1 MKLSDY
7 ERPFSAS
14 VVIYRQGESPDSL
27 FLLEKGKVTLSKVR
41 GGKRSL
47 QKIVT
52 EGSFFGLEEFLLG
65 TPREEEAAAALDSV
79 VLELPRH
86 LAESYLL
93 SNPKFLYELCEYL
106 ARKSRG
112 LERAFFLAGRSEG
125 ARLSATLWLV
135 LQSGGNGPSALP
147 ADEVLEVLFS
157 SSGLPPDKIADFL
170 AELERLEI
178 VGKTEDQ
185 KLFLKSAEKLFRYAE
200 YLEDKEHFG

>member
-7 ERPFSAS
+7 EKPFSAS
-14 VVIYRQGESPDSL
+14 VVIYRQGDSPDFL

-41 GGKRSL
+41 GDKRSL

-52 EGSFFGLEEFLLG
+52 EGCFFGLEEFLLG
-65 TPREEEAAAALDSV
+65 FPREEEAVAAEDSV

-93 SNPKFLYELCEYL
+93 SNPRFLYELCEYL
-106 ARKSRG
+106 ARKSRS
-112 LERAFFLAGRSEG
+112 LDKAFFLSGKSEG
-125 ARLSATLWLV
+125 ARLGAALWLAF
-135 LQSGGNGPSALP
+135 SGSDNGQTPARAGEVGEILFAVTGLP
-147 ADEVLEVLFS
+147 AGRIEE
-157 SSGLPPDKIADFL
+157 FL

-178 VGKTEDQ
+178 VGKKGEA
-185 KLFLKSAEKLFRYAE
+185 LFLKSPEKLFRYVE

>member
-7 ERPFSAS
+7 EKPFSAS

-27 FLLEKGKVTLSKVR
+27 FLLEKGKVTLSKIR
-41 GGKRSL
+41 GDKRSL
-47 QKIVT
+47 QKVVT

-65 TPREEEAAAALDSV
+65 TPREEEAAAAVDSV

-86 LAESYLL
+86 LAESYLY

-112 LERAFFLAGRSEG
+112 LDRAFFLSGRSEG
-125 ARLSATLWLV
+125 ARLSAALWLA
-135 LQSGGNGPSALP
+135 LQSGGNGQPP
-147 ADEVLEVLFS
+147 AGTGEVMEILFS
-157 SSGLPPDKIADFL
+157 TTGLSPDKITDFL
-170 AELERLEI
+170 AEMERLEI
-178 VGKTEDQ
+178 VGKSDE

>member
-7 ERPFSAS
+7 EKRYSAS
-14 VVIYRQGESPDSL
+14 SLIYRQGESPDCL
-27 FLLEKGKVTLSKVR
+27 FLLEKGKIFLSKVR
-41 GGKRSL
+41 GDQRSL

-65 TPREEEAAAALDSV
+65 APREEEAAAAEDST

-93 SNPKFLYELCEYL
+93 SNPKFLSGLCEYL
-106 ARKSRG
+106 ARKSRS
-112 LERAFFLAGRSEG
+112 LDKAFFLSGRSEG
-125 ARLSATLWLV
+125 ARLAAALWLIF
-135 LQSGGNGPSALP
+135 SGSGNGPALLGAEEARRALSSAT
-147 ADEVLEVLFS
+147 
-157 SSGLPPDKIADFL
+157 GLPTERVTEFM

-178 VGKTEDQ
+178 LGQNEQ
-185 KLFLKSAEKLFRYAE
+185 GLFLKSCEKLFRYAE

>member
-7 ERPFSAS
+7 ERPVRAAS
-14 VVIYRQGESPDSL
+14 VIYRQGESPDSL
-27 FLLEKGKVTLSKVR
+27 YLLEKGKITLSKIR
-41 GGKRSL
+41 GDKRSL

-65 TPREEEAAAALDSV
+65 TPREEEATAALDSV

-93 SNPKFLYELCEYL
+93 SNPKFLFELCEYL
-106 ARKSRG
+106 ARKSRS
-112 LERAFFLAGRSEG
+112 LDRAFFLAGKSEG
-125 ARLSATLWLV
+125 ARLAAALWLT
-135 LQSGGNGPSALP
+135 LQGGGNGQSPLS
-147 ADEVLEVLFS
+147 ADEVLEILFS
-157 SSGLPPDKIADFL
+157 ATGLPPDKIADFL

-178 VGKTEDQ
+178 VGKYEHS
-185 KLFLKSAEKLFRYAE
+185 LFLKSAEKLFRYAE

>member
-1 MKLSDY
+1 VKLSDY
-7 ERPFSAS
+7 ERQYSAAS
-14 VVIYRQGESPDSL
+14 VIYRQGDSPDSL
-27 FLLEKGKVTLSKVR
+27 YLLEKGRVTLAKTR
-41 GGKRSL
+41 GDKRSL

-65 TPREEEAAAALDSV
+65 APHEDEATAALDSV

-106 ARKSRG
+106 ARKSRS
-112 LERAFFLAGRSEG
+112 LDKAFFLAGRSEG
-125 ARLSATLWLV
+125 ARLAAALWLTLQGGGNGQFPVNTEEV
-135 LQSGGNGPSALP
+135 LQS
-147 ADEVLEVLFS
+147 LFGAT
-157 SSGLPPDKIADFL
+157 GLPLGKIADFL

-178 VGKTEDQ
+178 VGRSEHS
-185 KLFLKSAEKLFRYAE
+185 LFLKSAEKLFRYAE

>member
-7 ERPFSAS
+7 ERACSAAS
-14 VVIYRQGESPDSL
+14 VIYRQGESPDSL
-27 FLLEKGKVTLSKVR
+27 YLLEKGKVTLSKIR
-41 GGKRSL
+41 GDKRSL

-79 VLELPRH
+79 LLELPRH

-93 SNPKFLYELCEYL
+93 SNPKFLFELCEYL
-106 ARKSRG
+106 ARKSRS
-112 LERAFFLAGRSEG
+112 LDKAFFLAGKSEG
-125 ARLSATLWLV
+125 ARLSAALWLA
-135 LQSGGNGPSALP
+135 LQSGGNGQAPLSAN
-147 ADEVLEVLFS
+147 EVLEILLS
-157 SSGLPPDKIADFL
+157 ATGLPPDKIADFL

-178 VGKTEDQ
+178 VGKSEHS
-185 KLFLKSAEKLFRYAE
+185 LFLKSAEKLFRYAE